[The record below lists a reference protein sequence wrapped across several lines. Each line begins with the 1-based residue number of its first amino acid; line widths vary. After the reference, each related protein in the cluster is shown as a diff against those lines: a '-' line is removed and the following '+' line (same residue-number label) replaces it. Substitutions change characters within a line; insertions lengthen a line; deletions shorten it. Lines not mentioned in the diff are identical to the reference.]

1 MAGTIQN
8 QDKFLNKIASRFGRE
23 RISSAVERPDWKFR
37 PQDEVLKDASQE
49 ELVDVLKKQCANIH
63 TDFYETEKKDLPKIL
78 DQVVS
83 SYGGGSVITWKDE
96 RYAQWGLDSLFKE
109 EWPKNN
115 IDVREW
121 DFENGEQSIAKAES
135 ANTAITISEITLA
148 ESGTTV
154 VFSDKD
160 KGRMVSFL
168 PATYIALVPKSS
180 LVPRITQAA
189 RKMREIQQETGRV
202 PSCINFITGPSNS
215 ADIELNLVVGV
226 HGPIKASYIL
236 INDL

>member
-8 QDKFLNKIASRFGRE
+8 QDKFLNKIASRLGRE
-23 RISSAVERPDWKFR
+23 RISSPVERPDWKYL
-37 PQDEVLKDASQE
+37 PQDEVLKNASQD

-63 TDFYETEKKDLPKIL
+63 TDFYETEKKDLPEVLEQI
-78 DQVVS
+78 VS
-83 SYGGGSVITWKDE
+83 SYGGGPVITWKDD
-96 RYAQWGLDSLFKE
+96 RYAQWGLESLFKK

-115 IDVREW
+115 IEVREW
-121 DFENGEQSIAKAES
+121 DFENGEESIIKAES
-135 ANTAITISEITLA
+135 ANAAITISEITLA

-154 VFSDKD
+154 LFSDKD

-180 LVPRITQAA
+180 LVPRITQAVQ
-189 RKMREIQQETGRV
+189 KMQEMQQETGRV